1 MKVSAVIP
9 TIGRPELRRAVES
22 VLVQTVPV
30 TPVVVLDRPSKE
42 DDVRRVLD
50 GLAYDLVITP
60 GALGGS
66 GARNTGVAHSE
77 SDVIAFLDDD
87 DEWLPEKTTRQLEL
101 LAVHPCA
108 VITSQAYLIGRT
120 SRVLPERPFD
130 GVEPVSTYLLDRST
144 VRLRKNFIQ
153 SSTLLMARETALRY
167 RWPEHLVRHQDW
179 GLLIDMDRAG
189 VPIITEMAPLARVFQ
204 GSAAS
209 ISRSGAWKASEDW
222 LSLHAH
228 DASTRSKADF
238 TASVVLRGALASR
251 DWSVVPSILGSALR
265 GRPHA
270 AALVVGFSGM
280 VQRS

>member
-1 MKVSAVIP
+1 M
-9 TIGRPELRRAVES
+9 
-22 VLVQTVPV
+22 
-30 TPVVVLDRPSKE
+30 TPVVVLDRPSKQ
-42 DDVRRVLD
+42 DDVRRVLE
-50 GLAYDLVITP
+50 GLSYDLVITP
-60 GALGGS
+60 GAVGGS
-66 GARNTGVAHSE
+66 GARNTGVSHGE

-87 DEWLPEKTTRQLEL
+87 DEWLPEKTARQLAL
-101 LAVHPCA
+101 LAAHPGA

-130 GVEPVSTYLLDRST
+130 GAEPVSTYLLDRST

-153 SSTLLMARETALRY
+153 SSTLLMRRETALRH

-189 VPIITEMAPLARVFQ
+189 VPIFTEMTPLARVFQ
-204 GSAAS
+204 GSAGS

-222 LSLHAH
+222 LSSHAH
-228 DASTRSKADF
+228 DASARSKADF

-251 DWSVVPSILGSALR
+251 DWPVVPNILASSLR